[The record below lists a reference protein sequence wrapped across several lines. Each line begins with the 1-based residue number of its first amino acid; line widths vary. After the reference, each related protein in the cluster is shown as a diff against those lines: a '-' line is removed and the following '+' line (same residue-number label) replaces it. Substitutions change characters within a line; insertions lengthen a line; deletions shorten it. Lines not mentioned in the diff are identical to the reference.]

1 MVLEI
6 DGETC
11 IDLRKV
17 ANCFNK
23 FFITDASNLF
33 DKLPSSFNLFH
44 TESPT
49 FQIFYKGKNVQDVE
63 FMLIPVNEDLI
74 YKELCKLNPS

>member
-6 DGETC
+6 GGETC
-11 IDLRKV
+11 FDPKEV

-23 FFITDASNLF
+23 FFTTVASNLV

-44 TESPT
+44 TVSH
-49 FQIFYKGKNVQDVE
+49 FSKF
-63 FMLIPVNEDLI
+63 L
-74 YKELCKLNPS
+74 